1 MIFKDIH
8 TIIGTREDV
17 ENVLADINQFL
28 ADAVGQTFIIGQGLD
43 GPTATWSRK
52 NGNKNFPLAVFM
64 QETAA
69 ILRRKLDIAA
79 HVVP

>member
-1 MIFKDIH
+1 MFFKDIH

-17 ENVLADINQFL
+17 VQVLADINNFL
-28 ADAVGQTFIIGQGLD
+28 TDAVGQVFVIGEGPD

-52 NGNKNFPLAVFM
+52 FGEGNLPLMVFM
-64 QETAA
+64 QEVAA
-69 ILRRKLDIAA
+69 ILRRKLDISA

>member
-1 MIFKDIH
+1 MNFKEIN
-8 TIIGTREDV
+8 TIIGVREDV
-17 ENVLADINQFL
+17 DNVLADINRFL
-28 ADAVGQTFIIGQGLD
+28 DDNLGQTFAIGIGPD

-52 NGNKNFPLAVFM
+52 QASGNFPLMVFM

-79 HVVP
+79 HAIS